1 MYAFVYYIISS
12 NLESRSLA
20 VFVQTRLCF
29 QSFLDMLIDGQTRKG
44 LAEIKDLAKRLAI
57 SFGVDLNRVRKPLMA
72 LHM

>member
-1 MYAFVYYIISS
+1 MLLYIYYIISS

>member
-1 MYAFVYYIISS
+1 MLLYIYYIISS

-20 VFVQTRLCF
+20 VFAQTRLCF